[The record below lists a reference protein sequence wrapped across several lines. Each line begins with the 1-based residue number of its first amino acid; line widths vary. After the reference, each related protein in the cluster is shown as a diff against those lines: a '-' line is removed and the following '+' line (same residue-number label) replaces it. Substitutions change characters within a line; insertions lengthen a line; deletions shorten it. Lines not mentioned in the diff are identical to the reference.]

1 MYFDCIK
8 RDVETNT
15 RCVLKRSFSSTVP
28 FVSAFPVGR
37 YNNDTNT
44 DTHTHV
50 WSYKLVIIMCDI
62 S

>member
-15 RCVLKRSFSSTVP
+15 RCVLKSSFSSMVP

-37 YNNDTNT
+37 YNY
-44 DTHTHV
+44 THTHTRV
-50 WSYKLVIIMCDI
+50 VVLTRNNNE
-62 S
+62 